1 MNSNVLLEIG
11 TEEIPSSYIAP
22 ALEQMQKFG
31 YEIIRVKSI
40 GAVNVAGSTEAT
52 QRGTEFHHLDITGD
66 LTSFKED
73 S

>member
-1 MNSNVLLEIG
+1 MLTNNPLKLQ
-11 TEEIPSSYIAP
+11 
-22 ALEQMQKFG
+22 QMQNFG

-52 QRGTEFHHLDITGD
+52 QRGTEFNHLDINGD

-73 S
+73 YDRIKEEICEIIGE